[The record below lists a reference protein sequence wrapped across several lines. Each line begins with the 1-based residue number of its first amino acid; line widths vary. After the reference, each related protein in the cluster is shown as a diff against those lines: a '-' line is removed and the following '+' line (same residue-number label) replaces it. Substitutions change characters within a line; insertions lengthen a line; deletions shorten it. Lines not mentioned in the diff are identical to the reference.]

1 VKIEFDFDA
10 SEANVTPMEGVAVL
24 YCYDSAGDP
33 ILIYGTYNEP
43 TSLAA
48 IGLHTMGLEL
58 AKGEMLDAPEYEE
71 DDG

>member
-10 SEANVTPMEGVAVL
+10 ENVTPMEGVAVL
-24 YCYDSAGDP
+24 YCYDPAGEP
-33 ILIYGTYNEP
+33 IVTYGTYNDP